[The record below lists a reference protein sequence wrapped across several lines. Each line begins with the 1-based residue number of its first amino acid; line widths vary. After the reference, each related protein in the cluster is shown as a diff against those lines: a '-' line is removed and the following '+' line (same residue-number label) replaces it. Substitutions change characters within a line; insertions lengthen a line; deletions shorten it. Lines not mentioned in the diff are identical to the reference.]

1 MEELKLERISDD
13 DITRSLAEEWKV
25 DIKDI
30 PQKAVFKWFY
40 IIAKKQLQAD
50 QQVVDKLKAEIT
62 SKDKGIELLNASI
75 KCFESAIEE
84 YKQEKKE
91 IFTTT
96 KSIICGLCYR
106 LNPQHKDMDYG
117 KGCKHCKEIDDIERK
132 LNI

>member
-1 MEELKLERISDD
+1 MEELKLERISDETILKTIEPRIIVGTD
-13 DITRSLAEEWKV
+13 NWNTTISLLDA
-25 DIKDI
+25 
-30 PQKAVFKWFY
+30 
-40 IIAKKQLQAD
+40 QLQAD

>member
-1 MEELKLERISDD
+1 MEELKLEKTQYKG
-13 DITRSLAEEWKV
+13 DIT
-25 DIKDI
+25 
-30 PQKAVFKWFY
+30 VFCCDAWEHGRDSQY
-40 IIAKKQLQAD
+40 YDA